1 MANEFDIDNEVE
13 HRLKWNWLVKWR
25 MISMLNKTIDLAENS
40 LKDDARFLQGAKD
53 EKNRQQ
59 EYMNTANDEEKRAK
73 HEFMYKKQCELEM
86 IFNLIGFVD
95 INSIDICLLSQK
107 MIKAKSKWSRNLYAR
122 YAYMLMYEL
131 TEDVTQFLN
140 KKTKKEVEQ
149 ICCIRQ
155 IVDTMKD
162 QGLESE
168 LNKTSAVWNSFW
180 NKIGTKGRNYSR
192 IRNTSTAH
200 RDHDFLEQY
209 QTMTTISWGSAFE
222 DISEFNIMYTI
233 LRGFLHVFMIKYSEK
248 YNHDVEMLLKKH

>member
-1 MANEFDIDNEVE
+1 
-13 HRLKWNWLVKWR
+13 
-25 MISMLNKTIDLAENS
+25 
-40 LKDDARFLQGAKD
+40 
-53 EKNRQQ
+53 
-59 EYMNTANDEEKRAK
+59 
-73 HEFMYKKQCELEM
+73 
-86 IFNLIGFVD
+86 
-95 INSIDICLLSQK
+95 
-107 MIKAKSKWSRNLYAR
+107 
-122 YAYMLMYEL
+122 
-131 TEDVTQFLN
+131 
-140 KKTKKEVEQ
+140 
-149 ICCIRQ
+149 
-155 IVDTMKD
+155 VDTMKD